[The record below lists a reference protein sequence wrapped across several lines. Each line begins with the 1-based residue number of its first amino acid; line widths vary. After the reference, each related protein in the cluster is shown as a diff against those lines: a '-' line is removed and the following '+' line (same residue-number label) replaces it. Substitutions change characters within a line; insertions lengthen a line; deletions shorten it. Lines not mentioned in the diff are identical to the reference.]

1 MPSIEPR
8 GAGVLP
14 AIDGMDE
21 ADAVR
26 AEMAGIVRLA
36 AEPFLPRGVGYALGQ
51 AAKKLGIKPRRA
63 EAYWWGEVSMVPAWE
78 ADRMRERRIQ
88 LLLER
93 EARLDRELEEVRA
106 VLSALED
113 ETGAMA
119 CRDHSRAVDGNSAL
133 RGSPGRD
140 LEGPQEPMPEVMRAA
155 QTRAR

>member
-93 EARLDRELEEVRA
+93 EARLDRELEDVRA
-106 VLSALED
+106 VLSALEE
-113 ETGAMA
+113 ETGATA
-119 CRDHSRAVDGNSAL
+119 CRDHSRVVDGNSAL
-133 RGSPGRD
+133 CGSPGRD
-140 LEGPQEPMPEVMRAA
+140 LEGPQKPMPAVTRAA
-155 QTRAR
+155 LTRAR